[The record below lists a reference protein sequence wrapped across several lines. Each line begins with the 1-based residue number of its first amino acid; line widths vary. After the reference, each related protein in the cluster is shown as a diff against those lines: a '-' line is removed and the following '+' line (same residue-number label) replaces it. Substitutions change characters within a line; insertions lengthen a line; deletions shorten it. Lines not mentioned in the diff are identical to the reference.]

1 MPGQDQKIGERNLA
15 RPFRFSFR
23 LFNHRFNFGIA
34 CFAILFS
41 IAALLTG
48 SLLKTVPRP
57 AQGLEAD
64 RPLAGTDSRA
74 RGSEGATPART
85 LNSAAS
91 VSPRFPNLI
100 ENGDFESYYPPA
112 KPYIWRLEPEAFF
125 LWDLFSRPGGKRSLF
140 IGASMIAPLDYA
152 RLTCRLRLPAKPQ
165 AAYLFEGSFIRNRNI
180 DGVYPTVSLFGQERR
195 LSDFWASGNWQK
207 ISVIFQSSAKLKSA
221 PAPSE
226 FLRIEAPR
234 DDYFL
239 WVDDLSLREIMA
251 APVSPPNGARINRE
265 SIEFTW
271 EMTPTDRLLDIVL
284 VLSRDKEF
292 RGRDG
297 REFRINNAGEMI
309 DQDQVPNG
317 DPAQSFAADSDV
329 LTLFV
334 PNSLDKGKWF
344 WRLEIYQYKTPLAM
358 SETRHFFVEKEYP
371 ENSSASSRTS
381 GRGGLTLSAAISHFS
396 ELQNLDFFPIGMYGV
411 PSEDFKE
418 LSEIGFNAASYF
430 SSAPDSL
437 LPALSAARAN
447 SLKVLVSPSAVLQ
460 PLHSDS
466 ILGWYLEDEPEGRS
480 ISPKILFNRR
490 AALLRQ
496 EFQQPG
502 VIVLNRSWRAVD
514 YAPAAD
520 IIMTDPY
527 PIPFEPLSW
536 LSANLDEIHA
546 AVGSDP
552 AKRVWAVI
560 QAFGWNYGSDAVR
573 ETGLGRDPTG
583 DEVRTLTYLALA
595 HKAQGLFYYV
605 YKSGN
610 YFIKERGNLWEG
622 LKKTVGEVRQL
633 LPVIQAPEARLD
645 FKTDSD
651 KTDASGI
658 PAVHAII
665 KELRPETVPDG
676 GTVPLFQLNSG
687 SDLQRRPDP
696 FFYSIGE
703 MAAAKRPG
711 NDADGIFIA
720 GSETTGH
727 SPLLQPGYY
736 LISVNVLN
744 EPVTATF
751 DFKRPPS
758 AAAFDFFSGAGFPL
772 SDSRLVLEF
781 KPLERKIL
789 YFNPAL

>member
-1 MPGQDQKIGERNLA
+1 MPRQDQKIGERNLA
-15 RPFRFSFR
+15 RPFRFLFR
-23 LFNHRFNFGIA
+23 LFSHRFDCGIA

-41 IAALLTG
+41 IAALLN
-48 SLLKTVPRP
+48 VPRP

-64 RPLAGTDSRA
+64 RPSAGTDSRA
-74 RGSEGATPART
+74 RGSRGATSAQT
-85 LNSAAS
+85 LNSAAG
-91 VSPRFPNLI
+91 PAERFPNLI
-100 ENGDFESYYPPA
+100 ENGDFEAYYPPS
-112 KPYIWRLEPEAFF
+112 KKDIWSFEPEAFF

-152 RLTCRLRLPAKPQ
+152 RLACRLRLPAKPG
-165 AAYLFEGSFIRNRNI
+165 AAYLFEGSFIRDRNI

-195 LSDFWASGNWQK
+195 LSDFWASGKWQT
-207 ISVIFQSSAKLKSA
+207 ISLLFQA
-221 PAPSE
+221 PAALKKTETASK
-226 FLRIEAPR
+226 FLVMKMPR

-297 REFRINNAGEMI
+297 REFRINNADGG
-309 DQDQVPNG
+309 QRNWNPAPNG
-317 DPAQSFAADSDV
+317 NPVQSFAGDSEV

-334 PNSLDKGKWF
+334 PSDLKKGKWF
-344 WRLEIYQYKTPLAM
+344 WRMEIYQYKTRLAI
-358 SETRHFFVEKEYP
+358 SETRYFYLEKVYP
-371 ENSSASSRTS
+371 EVSLPSSRAS

-411 PSEDFKE
+411 PPEDFKE
-418 LSEIGFNAASYF
+418 LNEIGFNAASFF

-437 LPALSAARAN
+437 FPALSAARAN

-460 PLHSDS
+460 ARPDRPGYDVSSPASEPKDPRRTERGNPAFLQPLHSDS
-466 ILGWYLEDEPEGRS
+466 ILGWYLEDEPEGRG
-480 ISPKILFNRR
+480 ISPKIIFNKR

-496 EFQQPG
+496 GFRQPG
-502 VIVLNRSWRAVD
+502 IVVLNRSWRAVD

-546 AVGSDP
+546 TVGSDP

-573 ETGLGRDPTG
+573 ETGLGREPTG
-583 DEVRTLTYLALA
+583 EEVQALTYLALT

-605 YKSGN
+605 YKSGD
-610 YFIKERGNLWEG
+610 YFIKEKRDLWEG
-622 LKKTVGEVRQL
+622 LKKTVGELRQL
-633 LPVIQAPEARLD
+633 LPLIQAPEARLD
-645 FKTDSD
+645 FKADSD

-665 KELRPETVPDG
+665 RELKRGIVPDG
-676 GTVPLFQLNSG
+676 GTVPL
-687 SDLQRRPDP
+687 
-696 FFYSIGE
+696 
-703 MAAAKRPG
+703 
-711 NDADGIFIA
+711 
-720 GSETTGH
+720 
-727 SPLLQPGYY
+727 LQPGFY
-736 LISVNVLN
+736 LISVNALS
-744 EPVTATF
+744 EPVKATF
-751 DFKRPPS
+751 EFKRPPS
-758 AAAFDFFSGAGFPL
+758 AAAFDIFSSAGFPL
-772 SDSRLVLEF
+772 SGSRLVLDF

>member
-1 MPGQDQKIGERNLA
+1 MPGQDQKIGEHNLA

-23 LFNHRFNFGIA
+23 FVSHRFNCGIA

-41 IAALLTG
+41 IAALV
-48 SLLKTVPRP
+48 TVLRP
-57 AQGLEAD
+57 AQSLEAD
-64 RPLAGTDSRA
+64 RPSAGTDSKA
-74 RGSEGATPART
+74 RGSRGATSAQT
-85 LNSAAS
+85 LYSAAG
-91 VSPRFPNLI
+91 PAERFPNLI
-100 ENGDFESYYPPA
+100 ENGDFEDYYPPS
-112 KPYIWRLEPEAFF
+112 KKDIWSFEPETFF
-125 LWDLFSRPGGKRSLF
+125 LWDLFSRPGGRRSLF

-152 RLTCRLRLPAKPQ
+152 RLACRLRLPAKPG
-165 AAYLFEGSFIRNRNI
+165 AAYLFEGSFIRDRNI

-195 LSDFWASGNWQK
+195 LSDFWASGKWQK
-207 ISVIFQSSAKLKSA
+207 ISLLFQA
-221 PAPSE
+221 PAALKKTETASK
-226 FLRIEAPR
+226 FLVVKMPR

-239 WVDDLSLREIMA
+239 WLDDLSLREIMA

-297 REFRINNAGEMI
+297 REFRINNADG
-309 DQDQVPNG
+309 DQRNWNPASNG
-317 DPAQSFAADSDV
+317 NPVQSFAGDSEV

-334 PNSLDKGKWF
+334 PSDLKKGKWF
-344 WRLEIYQYKTPLAM
+344 WRMEIYQYKTPLAM
-358 SETRHFFVEKEYP
+358 SETRHFFIEKEYP
-371 ENSSASSRTS
+371 ENSSASSRAS

-411 PSEDFKE
+411 PPEDFKE

-430 SSAPDSL
+430 SLGPDSL

-447 SLKVLVSPSAVLQ
+447 NLKVLVSPSAVRQ

-466 ILGWYLEDEPEGRS
+466 ILGWYLEDEPEGRG
-480 ISPKILFNRR
+480 ISPKIIFNKR

-496 EFQQPG
+496 GFQQPG

-573 ETGLGRDPTG
+573 ETGLGREPKG
-583 DEVRTLTYLALA
+583 EEVQALTYLALA

-610 YFIKERGNLWEG
+610 YFIKEKGDLWEG
-622 LKKTVGEVRQL
+622 LKKTVGELRQL

-665 KELRPETVPDG
+665 KELRPGTVPDG
-676 GTVPLFQLNSG
+676 GTV
-687 SDLQRRPDP
+687 
-696 FFYSIGE
+696 
-703 MAAAKRPG
+703 
-711 NDADGIFIA
+711 
-720 GSETTGH
+720 
-727 SPLLQPGYY
+727 SPLQPGFY
-736 LISVNVLN
+736 LISVNTLN

-772 SDSRLVLEF
+772 SDSRLILEF
-781 KPLERKIL
+781 EPLERKVL
-789 YFNPAL
+789 YFHPAL